1 MVSCSAYLRS
11 ERAQA
16 SVELLAAVPF
26 VLLVGA
32 LCWQLPLT
40 GHAAWMTA
48 HAARVAARADVVGS
62 DVGAA
67 ARSALPRALE
77 RGLEVDR
84 LADGGARVRVHVP
97 LLLHRWRGPLTVG
110 ASSSLGSVGR

>member
-1 MVSCSAYLRS
+1 MVSRSASLRS

-32 LCWQLPLT
+32 LCWQLALT
-40 GHAAWMTA
+40 GHAAWTTA
-48 HAARVAARADVVGS
+48 HAARAAARADVVGS

-67 ARSALPRALE
+67 ARSALPGALE
-77 RGLEVDR
+77 RGLEVER
-84 LADGGARVRVHVP
+84 LVEGGVRVRVHVP
-97 LLLHRWRGPLTVG
+97 LLLRRWRGPITVG
-110 ASSSLGSVGR
+110 ATSSLGKVER